1 MKKGEC
7 MKKFQRFSL
16 ILSSSALVMSA
27 LTLSVGGSTIAS
39 AAGFK
44 ACVVT
49 DTGGINDKSFNASA
63 YQGLK
68 DAKMV
73 DPSIEID
80 YLSSLAET
88 DYAPNIRA
96 FEHQGCNI
104 IITVGFLMDAATTAA
119 ANADPKQKF
128 AIVDDAPVTKSKNV
142 LALQYDTNQ
151 AAFLGGYLD
160 AATSKTG
167 VVATYGGMNFST
179 VAMYESGFVAG
190 VRYYDMK
197 NHAKVKVLGFTPGA
211 GACTLANCPGTGTF
225 IGNFTDQTAGQ
236 QDTATF
242 FAQGA
247 DIVFPVAGSVGLG
260 SVTAAQQ
267 AGAGHSVTWVDSNGC
282 VSDKA
287 QCKWFNATV
296 AKGVEPSVAAAVES
310 AFAGNFKGGTYY
322 GTLANGGTAL
332 EYNSTTASA
341 SLKATI
347 AALTKGIESGNISV
361 NPNRYPG
368 TPN

>member
-1 MKKGEC
+1 

-16 ILSSSALVMSA
+16 VLSSSALVLGA
-27 LTLSVGGSTIAS
+27 LTLSVGGSTVAS
-39 AAGFK
+39 AAAFK

-68 DAKMV
+68 DAKKSH
-73 DPSIEID
+73 PSISIA
-80 YLSSLAET
+80 YLSSTAST
-88 DYAPNIRA
+88 DYAPNIST

-104 IITVGFLMDAATTAA
+104 IVTVGFLMDAATAAA
-119 ANADPKQKF
+119 ANASPKQKF
-128 AIVDDAPVTKSKNV
+128 AIVDDAPMTKSKKV
-142 LALQYDTNQ
+142 LALQYNTNQ

-190 VRYYDMK
+190 VRYYDLK
-197 NHAKVKVLGFTPGA
+197 NHAKVKVLGFTPGK
-211 GACTLANCPGTGTF
+211 GACTLASCPGTGTF
-225 IGNFTDQTAGQ
+225 VGNFTDQTAGK

-242 FAQGA
+242 FAEGA

-260 SVTAAQQ
+260 SVAASQQ
-267 AGAGHSVTWVDSNGC
+267 AGTGHSVTWVDSNGC
-282 VSDKA
+282 VSDAA

-296 AKGVEPSVAAAVES
+296 AKGVEPSVAAAVDS
-310 AFAGNFKGGTYY
+310 AFTGTFKGGVYY

-332 EYNSTTASA
+332 EYNSTKASA
-341 SLKATI
+341 AIKSAIATI
-347 AALTKGIESGNISV
+347 AKGIESGKISV
-361 NPNRYPG
+361 NPNAYPA
-368 TPN
+368 TPK